1 MTRPLNKPYIIG
13 VAGSSGSGKTEF
25 LTSFSRNFNP
35 GEIAVISQDDYYVR
49 IQGLT
54 KEENKLYNFDLPTAI
69 DRQAFHQD
77 IVSLINGKSITK
89 EEYTFNNPNRESRTL
104 NIEPAPILLIEGLFI
119 YYFEEI
125 NELLDHRLF
134 LHANNEIALER
145 RIKRDAVERGYNKE
159 DVTYKWHNHVV
170 PAYEQYL
177 EPYKA
182 ICNQIIENNSQKL
195 TDIQQ
200 SAKDISSYLRQFFF

>member
-25 LTSFSRNFNP
+25 LTSFSSNFNP